1 MTKGPWELQTWW
13 GAVPHCQEAV
23 RVLSVHDANGVV
35 LADIAKH
42 SVANLI
48 AAAPELLEALEAA
61 VECGMVPITSAKD
74 GGAAALTKHAHV
86 ADMIR
91 NVIAKAKGELS

>member
-1 MTKGPWELQTWW
+1 
-13 GAVPHCQEAV
+13 
-23 RVLSVHDANGVV
+23 VHDANGVV